1 MTSKAMRDRR
11 CGGAILE
18 FSLVLPV
25 MVLLFL
31 GTVFFGYDFHVY
43 NRLEESVRAG
53 ARYGS
58 MRDYDAYS
66 EADPAI
72 THCSSCTL
80 ELTSGK
86 FLSSIQNVV
95 AYGCDPA
102 KESGCTATPVVEGI
116 GPGNVTV
123 TLGIVKWAP
132 NTVTVSIKDLPISTP
147 FGKFTVS
154 GKPAT
159 SFQYTGNYWPACEG
173 CK

>member
-1 MTSKAMRDRR
+1 MTSKTMRGRSG
-11 CGGAILE
+11 GGAILE
-18 FSLVLPV
+18 FSLVLPL
-25 MVLLFL
+25 MVLLLL

-58 MRDYDAYS
+58 MQNYDAYS
-66 EADPAI
+66 GLDPAI
-72 THCSSCTL
+72 PHCSSCPF

-86 FLSSIQNVV
+86 FLSKVRNIV

-102 KESGCTATPVVEGI
+102 ESGCTATPIVESI
-116 GPGNVTV
+116 GPEDVKV

-132 NTVTVSIKDLPISTP
+132 NSVTVSIKDLPVSTP